1 MGFRRKRIP
10 RERVQVHGGRGLGL
24 RIRDSE
30 RATVISGETVT
41 TTKQK
46 ILIVED
52 DVDVAEM
59 VTAYFRAQGY
69 DVLVANWGEDGVTT
83 CQEHHPDLAIL
94 DIRLPDIDGYE
105 VARRMRSDRRTSD
118 VPIIFLTEKRE
129 RADKLQG
136 LELGADD
143 YITKPFDIQELR
155 LRVRN
160 ALQRIS
166 QGTLTNPVSGLPEG
180 ALVDERLKTALQT
193 DGLAVILVSLENL
206 DAFRETYGFVASD
219 DVLRAFSVMIHNTMS
234 EVGAKDDFLGHLGP
248 AEFVLTVQS
257 VNMPA
262 LQERLRSRLN
272 QSLDYFY
279 PVKDRER
286 AAQRPDRLNVKMSEM
301 STVKG
306 RFTSVEQFKVELL
319 RLKR

>member
-1 MGFRRKRIP
+1 MGN
-10 RERVQVHGGRGLGL
+10 V
-24 RIRDSE
+24 
-30 RATVISGETVT
+30 
-41 TTKQK
+41 KQK

-52 DVDVAEM
+52 DIDIAEM

-69 DVLVANWGEDGVTT
+69 DVLTVNWGEDGVRA
-83 CQEHHPDLAIL
+83 CQTNHPDLVIL

-105 VARRMRSDRRTSD
+105 VARRLRHDRRTAD

-160 ALQRIS
+160 ALQRIN
-166 QGTLTNPVSGLPEG
+166 QGSLTNPVSGLPEG
-180 ALVDERLKTALQT
+180 ALVDERLSAALQKE
-193 DGLAVILVSLENL
+193 GFGALLVSLENL

-219 DVLRAFSVMIHNTMS
+219 DVLRAFSVMIQNTMD
-234 EVGAKDDFLGHLGP
+234 EVGAKSDFLGHLGP
-248 AEFVLTVQS
+248 SEFALVVQTS
-257 VNMPA
+257 NQPA
-262 LQERLRSRLN
+262 LQERLRSRLT

-279 PVKDRER
+279 PIKDREL
-286 AAQRPDRLNVKMSEM
+286 AAQRSDRLNVKMSEM
-301 STVKG
+301 SAVKG
-306 RFTSVEQFKVELL
+306 RYPSVDKLKAELV